1 MSTIINMGEENENNI
16 IEPILKANLNIKK
29 WNSKIEKILKNILKK
44 SNIYKKEHYKLAE
57 QNDKY
62 FSYLMITVI
71 ILTPIP
77 ALSSIIR
84 TFSHELD
91 ILYILTSSITSFISG
106 ILLSILKF
114 SNFKEQSNK
123 HKTATIKYIYLV
135 NNITR
140 QLELYRRNR
149 ISAQEYLDWI
159 LKKYDELN
167 SESPLICNIEEYV
180 EDFVLTE
187 TDSDSDSDSDSDYL
201 EEEENEKEKK
211 LEQKI
216 SIILNSNMIDSSFD
230 DKTMNY
236 EISRYKSNI

>member
-1 MSTIINMGEENENNI
+1 MSSTIINMGQENEKNI
-16 IEPILKANLNIKK
+16 IEPILKPNLNIKK

-91 ILYILTSSITSFISG
+91 VLYILTSSITRFISG

-167 SESPLICNIEEYV
+167 SESPLIYSIEYI

-187 TDSDSDSDSDSDYL
+187 TDSDSDSDSDYL
-201 EEEENEKEKK
+201 EEEENEKEKE
-211 LEQKI
+211 LEKKI
-216 SIILNSNMIDSSFD
+216 SLVLNSNMTDSSFD

>member
-1 MSTIINMGEENENNI
+1 MSSTIINIGEENEKNI
-16 IEPILKANLNIKK
+16 IEPNLKPNLNIKK

-167 SESPLICNIEEYV
+167 SESPLIYSIEYV
-180 EDFVLTE
+180 EDFVITE
-187 TDSDSDSDSDSDYL
+187 TDSDSDSGSDYL
-201 EEEENEKEKK
+201 EEEENEKEKE
-211 LEQKI
+211 LEKKI
-216 SIILNSNMIDSSFD
+216 SLILSSNMIDSSFD

>member
-1 MSTIINMGEENENNI
+1 MSTIINIEEANNENNI
-16 IEPILKANLNIKK
+16 DEPILKPNSNIKK
-29 WNSKIEKILKNILKK
+29 WNCKIEKILRGILKK
-44 SNIYKKEHYKLAE
+44 SNIYKKEHYKLVE

-84 TFSHELD
+84 TFSHD
-91 ILYILTSSITSFISG
+91 VDVVYVITSSLTSFISG
-106 ILLSILKF
+106 IILSILKF

-123 HKTATIKYIYLV
+123 HKIATIKYISLA

-140 QLELYRRNR
+140 QLQLYRRNR

-167 SESPLICNIEEYV
+167 SESPLICNLESVDDLVVEE
-180 EDFVLTE
+180 EETE
-187 TDSDSDSDSDSDYL
+187 SDSDSDYL
-201 EEEENEKEKK
+201 EEEENEKERK
-211 LEQKI
+211 LEKKI
-216 SIILNSNMIDSSFD
+216 SLKLSSNGSDSSYD

-236 EISRYKSNI
+236 EISRYKSNV

>member
-1 MSTIINMGEENENNI
+1 MSSTIINIGEENEKNI
-16 IEPILKANLNIKK
+16 IEPNLKPNLNIKK

-167 SESPLICNIEEYV
+167 SESPLIYSIEYV
-180 EDFVLTE
+180 EDFVITE
-187 TDSDSDSDSDSDYL
+187 TDSDSDSDSDYL
-201 EEEENEKEKK
+201 EEEENEKEKE
-211 LEQKI
+211 LEKKI
-216 SIILNSNMIDSSFD
+216 SLILSSNMIDSSFD